1 MYRLTEKGE
10 EAFQQAMS
18 RSKVGIF
25 PSTRDQV
32 IVDISYGLSPLRGS
46 LLEAEVGGE
55 KGLVDYLRWLKK
67 FVDEGYIE
75 EV

>member
-10 EAFQQAMS
+10 RAFQQVMS

-46 LLEAEVGGE
+46 LLEGEEGRE